1 MHTLRGF
8 INTNYNRTP
17 TVWLQRGRTALMK
30 AAAKGNTAIVQMLLE
45 AGARRDLY
53 DKVSPP
59 PLLQSLR

>member
-1 MHTLRGF
+1 MHSLQAF
-8 INTNYNRTP
+8 INTTYKRTRA
-17 TVWLQRGRTALMK
+17 VWSQRGHTALIM
-30 AAAKGNTAIVQMLLE
+30 ATGRQHTAIVEMLLE